1 VGSFPANTGRLRA
14 SRPGPAPRRTGRPS
28 TPGKDDPGFSHFLHF
43 YMAANRGSLVR
54 IKGVIRGWGEGLG
67 SITEEGPEAPRLL
80 LSLLGGH
87 AETRSQHEP
96 RLQKPEQDHNQNDS
110 GDDLNNG
117 GLPTFGVEVGFE
129 FTLAPVQFRVGY
141 HDGTPVFEQRP
152 KLANLTPEI
161 THILF
166 GCQLLRCR
174 DRLRWEGMSP

>member
-1 VGSFPANTGRLRA
+1 MA
-14 SRPGPAPRRTGRPS
+14 SN
-28 TPGKDDPGFSHFLHF
+28 K
-43 YMAANRGSLVR
+43 GSLVR
-54 IKGVIRGWGEGLG
+54 IRAFLSDPEGGVQSQIKGVIRGWDQGLG

-80 LSLLGGH
+80 LSLLDGH

-96 RLQKPEQDHNQNDS
+96 RIQKPEQDHNQNDS

-141 HDGTPVFEQRP
+141 HDGTPGFEQRP